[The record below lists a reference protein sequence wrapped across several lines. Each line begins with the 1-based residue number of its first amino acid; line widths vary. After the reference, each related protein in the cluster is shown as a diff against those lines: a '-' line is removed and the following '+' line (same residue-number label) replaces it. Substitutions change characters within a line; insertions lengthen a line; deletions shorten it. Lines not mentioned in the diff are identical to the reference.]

1 MTLKLVGL
9 AFEINL
15 MHTKEK
21 NKYNLNEEDLGEFE
35 ATKIEPTFM
44 DVIHYSL
51 NYIGILTGK
60 IIIMLIHA
68 FCSLFYFI

>member
-15 MHTKEK
+15 MYTKETK
-21 NKYNLNEEDLGEFE
+21 INEFNKEDLGEFE

-51 NYIGILTGK
+51 NYVGILTGK
-60 IIIMLIHA
+60 IIL
-68 FCSLFYFI
+68 LKQ